1 MLSVSAVTCCNATLD
16 SARSDHV
23 LYVTMY
29 VTPAHRHALPPIPAL
44 NTHARAG
51 LGGIITTTFITTTIS
66 RVRQVVFA

>member
-1 MLSVSAVTCCNATLD
+1 
-16 SARSDHV
+16 
-23 LYVTMY
+23 MY